1 MFKEHLSDK
10 VRGSVSVLGELPE
23 QTFLCR
29 LQIRSTSVVAG
40 AQTWEQT
47 AAKGRREGVGGFF
60 SCAVLEQNSSLC
72 VWGGVSQFFL

>member
-40 AQTWEQT
+40 AQAWEQT

-60 SCAVLEQNSSLC
+60 SCALEQNSSPLGE
-72 VWGGVSQFFL
+72 GGKSEPIFL